1 MQKHFL
7 PFLILVSMSIS
18 LSFGQTSLGG
28 LTGLVKDP
36 AGSPVGGVAIEIFAP
51 DRKDLAWS
59 ATTNASGAYSFVG
72 LPIGDYN
79 VVLKKDGFTTINVT
93 NVPIHAGVDA
103 LKDFTLTAMQAAAS
117 VAIRSSDLGLAP
129 LATMSQTAVAE
140 LPLARRGAAN
150 LLATMPGATPDLATA
165 GGSSFAIDGARPRSN
180 SFLIEGVESNN
191 LFTRG
196 QGLLMT
202 NADAVSEVT
211 AFSNA
216 PDARFGRAGG
226 AIVNLTLRNG
236 SDQLHGSF
244 SSQFENSAFNALS
257 NTQAQSNFVRSFDK
271 AAPASDQY
279 HTATLGGPARTGY
292 TYWFFGYQ
300 WRKTAAETTNQFTTL
315 TANGRDTLRG
325 RFPSTRNGYVD
336 NLITAMQNSL
346 AFKDAFNIPLGL
358 NRGTVEAGTY
368 YRSERQN
375 AGAQQPVF
383 KLDHR
388 LSDSDLISFHGIMDR
403 YSSDN
408 YGPLNLNGFDT
419 GLTQRYTAGGAGW
432 SRVFSPRSTNELRA
446 YFTSQRFDFPI
457 TGDNALANATPLISI
472 EGLSPFGIRSTYP
485 QGSRGSS
492 YGVQE
497 RFRTV
502 VGRHRVSLGFEYSR
516 EKGRIAVPFNNR
528 GSISYTSGG
537 GFSGLANYIDNLG
550 GSGGVAEREFGAN
563 TVFTSA
569 PRQSY
574 FIQDE
579 WRILDSLSLTLGAR
593 YEYFGQP
600 LNGLATAGYPGIFNL
615 DPTTFEGP
623 YSTSNPLK
631 ADRNNIAP
639 NIGVAYSPSF
649 RQGPLGWL
657 FGDRK
662 TVIRAGASV
671 GYDGWYNDL
680 LSGSASSAP
689 SLFST
694 QVFSVASTSVSR
706 GTQSWYGQLPTE
718 SRDVSALDGQTQL
731 SRNLQNPY
739 YIRTHFGIAR
749 DLFRSIVLDVS
760 YVGSRGLQLFQLED
774 LNPLVP
780 ASLRQYPAGYTA
792 ASFDAA
798 RLSGRLD
805 PLQGQRYVIGNAG
818 KSQYHSLQVH
828 LSRRFQNGLMF
839 DGAYTFSKLMDT
851 SSDITPGGS
860 GYITTALSQTPSALL
875 GLNSEYARS
884 SYDRPHR
891 AVFSYVYELP
901 FFKGRRDAISYI
913 AGGWQLGGILTYQS
927 GVPFSLLNGLDAD
940 GFGGAAADRPDFNPS
955 GTPGVR
961 AVVSSTSPTGYVNP
975 DANNAPINPATAMY
989 IQRPTCT
996 AASGCRAGNLGRN
1009 TLRGSDL
1016 FNWDANLVKSFA
1028 LGERARIQ
1036 LRGDVLNV
1044 SNTPHYGYYSASSLY
1059 SPSGAGAGLNLQTA
1073 APGRFLNQGLF
1084 DGGGRTIR
1092 LMLRLTF

>member
-1 MQKHFL
+1 MQKSFL
-7 PFLILVSMSIS
+7 PLILI
-18 LSFGQTSLGG
+18 LSTCLSNVFGQTSLGG
-28 LTGLVKDP
+28 LTGRVKD
-36 AGSPVGGVAIEIFAP
+36 AGGAALGGAAVEVFAP
-51 DRKDLAWS
+51 DRKDMAWS
-59 ATTNASGAYSFVG
+59 ATTNSSGSYSFVG
-72 LPIGDYN
+72 LPVGLYH
-79 VVLKKDGFTTINVT
+79 VVLKKDGFTTITIT
-93 NVPIHAGVDA
+93 NVSVHAGIDE
-103 LKDFTLTAMQAAAS
+103 LKDFVLAPTQAAAS
-117 VAIRSSDLGLAP
+117 VTARSSDVSVAP
-129 LATMSQTAVAE
+129 HTSIGAVAIAE
-140 LPLARRGAAN
+140 LPLARRGASN
-150 LLATMPGATPDLATA
+150 LLATTAGATPDLGNA
-165 GGSSFAIDGARPRSN
+165 GGTSFSVSGARTRSN
-180 SFLIEGVESNN
+180 SFLIEGVESNQ
-191 LFTRG
+191 LLSRG
-196 QGLLMT
+196 QAVLLT
-202 NADAVSEVT
+202 NQDSVAEVT
-211 AFSNA
+211 AFVNP

-226 AIVNLTLRNG
+226 AIVNQTIRNG
-236 SDQLHGSF
+236 SDQVHGSF
-244 SSQFENSAFNALS
+244 SSQFENSSFNALS

-271 AAPASDQY
+271 APPASDQY

-300 WRKTAAETTNQFTTL
+300 WRKTASEATNQFTTL

-346 AFKDAFNIPLGL
+346 AFKDAFNIPLGN
-358 NRGTVEAGTY
+358 NRGNIEAGTY
-368 YRSERQN
+368 YRSVRQN
-375 AGAQQPVF
+375 AGAQQPIF

-408 YGPLNLNGFDT
+408 YGPLNLSGFDT
-419 GLTQRYTAGGAGW
+419 GLTQRYTAGGIGW
-432 SRVFSPRSTNELRA
+432 SRVVSPRSSNEIRA

-457 TGDNALANATPLISI
+457 TGDNSLANATPYISI

-492 YGVQE
+492 YGFQE

-516 EKGRIAVPFNNR
+516 ERGRIAVPFNNR
-528 GSISYTSGG
+528 GSISYTAGG
-537 GFSGLANYIDNLG
+537 GFSGLANYIDNWG
-550 GSGGVAEREFGAN
+550 GSGGVAERDYGTN
-563 TVFTSA
+563 TAFTNA

-593 YEYFGQP
+593 YEYYGQP
-600 LNGLATAGYPGIFNL
+600 LNGLSTAGYPGIFNL

-639 NIGVAYSPSF
+639 NVGLAYSPSF

-718 SRDVSALDGQTQL
+718 SRDVTALDGQTQL

-739 YIRTHFGIAR
+739 YIRTHFGLQR
-749 DLFRSIVLDVS
+749 DLIRSIVLDVS
-760 YVGSRGLQLFQLED
+760 YVGSRGLQLFQMED

-780 ASLRQYPAGYTA
+780 ASLRQYPSGYTA
-792 ASFDAA
+792 ASFDSS

-818 KSQYHSLQVH
+818 KSQYHSLQIN
-828 LSRRFQNGLMF
+828 LSRRFENGLMF
-839 DGAYTFSKLMDT
+839 QGAYTFSKFMDT
-851 SSDITPGGS
+851 SSDITPGNS
-860 GYITTALSQTPSALL
+860 GYITTALSQTPSPFL
-875 GLNSEYARS
+875 GGNAEYARS

-891 AVFSYVYELP
+891 GVFSYLYELP
-901 FFKGRRDAISYI
+901 FFRGRRDAISYI

-927 GVPFSLLNGLDAD
+927 GTPYSLLNGLDAD
-940 GFGGAAADRPDFNPS
+940 GFGGATTDRPDYNPS

-961 AVVSSTSPTGYVNP
+961 AVISTSSPTGYVNP

-989 IQRPTCT
+989 VQRPTCT
-996 AASGCRAGNLGRN
+996 AASGCRGGNLGRN
-1009 TLRGSDL
+1009 TLRAADL

-1028 LGERARIQ
+1028 IGERARIQ
-1036 LRGDVLNV
+1036 LRGDALNLM
-1044 SNTPHYGYYSASSLY
+1044 NTPHYGYYSASSLY
-1059 SPSGAGAGLNLQTA
+1059 SPSGASAGLNLQTA
-1073 APGRFLNQGLF
+1073 APGRFLNPGLL